1 MHIVDAVL
9 SNHFEKVIGLFE
21 FLIFHQRMYGLRW
34 KVHSYQVRVIT
45 VFTVFRLLTDF
56 VCLYTYEF

>member
-9 SNHFEKVIGLFE
+9 SNHFKKVIGLFE

-34 KVHSYQVRVIT
+34 KVHS
-45 VFTVFRLLTDF
+45 F
-56 VCLYTYEF
+56 VSK